1 MKQSK
6 DSPGVFIPPPLFYA
20 AVFIISILLQ
30 RYFPI
35 KSSFTHRI
43 VTLIPGVI
51 LIAIAAG
58 LFFSVPAVRQ
68 FIISKNTLIP
78 FKSASSLQTGGV
90 YSVSRNPMYTGLLLT
105 YTGLAFIFGNYWTVI
120 LIPVLMAIVIYAVIL
135 PEERYLSRAFGDQ
148 FESYKKA
155 VRRWI

>member
-51 LIAIAAG
+51 LIVAG
-58 LFFSVPAVRQ
+58 QLFSIPALRQ
-68 FIISKNTLIP
+68 FLQTKNSLIP
-78 FKSASSLQTGGV
+78 FKSATSLQTGGV

>member
-51 LIAIAAG
+51 LIVAG
-58 LFFSVPAVRQ
+58 QLFSIPALRQ
-68 FIISKNTLIP
+68 FLQTKNTLIP
-78 FKSASSLQTGGV
+78 FKSATSLQTGGV

>member
-20 AVFIISILLQ
+20 AIFLISILLQ
-30 RYFPI
+30 RYIPI
-35 KSSFTHRI
+35 KGSFSHGSATM
-43 VTLIPGVI
+43 IPGVI
-51 LIAIAAG
+51 LIIAG
-58 LFFSVPAVRQ
+58 QLFSIPALRQ
-68 FIISKNTLIP
+68 FLQTKNTLIP
-78 FKSASSLQTGGV
+78 FKSATSLQTGGV

-105 YTGLAFIFGNYWTVI
+105 YIGLAFIFGNFWTVI
-120 LIPVLMAIVIYAVIL
+120 LIPVLMAIIIYAVIL

-148 FESYKKA
+148 YETYKKT